1 MRFLIK
7 NCKQVLLNAKADCDR
22 KAWTSVKFTSK
33 FDVRSVAYV
42 IVRHVSG
49 LLSREIP
56 SGWLPFAYFD
66 YKWSAKLPNGFEEI
80 GCLLAWSGG
89 SSSLAGF

>member
-7 NCKQVLLNAKADCDR
+7 NCKQVLLYAKADCDR

-33 FDVRSVAYV
+33 FDVQSVAYV

-49 LLSREIP
+49 LLSRKKP
-56 SGWLPFAYFD
+56 SGWFSFAHFD
-66 YKWSAKLPNGFEEI
+66 YIWSAKLPYGFEET

-89 SSSLAGF
+89 CSSLAGF